1 MDDEKTG
8 PRTRRSEDPETRE
21 APEPRADP
29 GEAKPGASAR
39 ARDPGTTDADHP
51 ARWSDETTGGSREGN
66 GGRSE
71 TRGDGRGSMT
81 ELLGR
86 LGSETATLAR
96 LDMALVRSEMREKLE
111 HLRRGGLL
119 LAVGTAVL
127 LVALLPLVE
136 TLVRGLTAL
145 FEGWIGLD
153 VAVWLAPLVV
163 ALFVGAVG
171 YGLIRAGTGNLREEK
186 LIPEKTRDS
195 LQRQKR
201 WMQARFRE
209 MREEEA

>member
-1 MDDEKTG
+1 MDEKTG
-8 PRTRRSEDPETRE
+8 PRTRRGVDPETRG
-21 APEPRADP
+21 APEPPSDR
-29 GEAKPGASAR
+29 GEAKPGASDR
-39 ARDPGTTDADHP
+39 ARDAGTPDPDHP
-51 ARWSDETTGGSREGN
+51 SRWSDETTGGAREG
-66 GGRSE
+66 G
-71 TRGDGRGSMT
+71 TRGDGHRSMT

-86 LGSETATLAR
+86 LGNETATLAR
-96 LDMALVRSEMREKLE
+96 LDMALARSEIGEKLE

-145 FEGWIGLD
+145 FEGWMGLD

-171 YGLIRAGTGNLREEK
+171 YGLIRAGTGNFREEK

-195 LQRQKR
+195 LQRQRR

-209 MREEEA
+209 LREEA

>member
-1 MDDEKTG
+1 MDEETG
-8 PRTRRSEDPETRE
+8 PRNRGGVDPETRH
-21 APEPRADP
+21 ASEPTVGP
-29 GEAKPGASAR
+29 GDAQPGASAD
-39 ARDPGTTDADHP
+39 ARDSGAPDPDHP
-51 ARWSDETTGGSREGN
+51 SRWSDETAGGAREKTGGRP
-66 GGRSE
+66 E
-71 TRGDGRGSMT
+71 TRGDGQRSMT

-86 LGSETATLAR
+86 LGTETATLAR
-96 LDMALVRSEMREKLE
+96 LDVALARSEMREKLV

-136 TLVRGLTAL
+136 TLVRGLTTL
-145 FEGWIGLD
+145 FEGWMGLE

-171 YGLIRAGTGNLREEK
+171 YGLLRAGTGSLREEN

-195 LQRQKR
+195 LRRQRR

-209 MREEEA
+209 LREEEA